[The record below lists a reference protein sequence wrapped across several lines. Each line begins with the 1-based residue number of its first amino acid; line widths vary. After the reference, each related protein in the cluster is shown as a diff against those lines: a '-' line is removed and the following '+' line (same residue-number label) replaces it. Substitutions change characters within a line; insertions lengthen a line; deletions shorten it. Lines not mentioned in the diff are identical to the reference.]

1 MFNFNLENNI
11 HVETKSF
18 FDRFISTNQYVEPEH
33 DILLE
38 MLFQNPNFMYAHA
51 KYSTSRVWFDNYLK
65 ADKLLRERLNRSQ
78 PKPLAGD
85 AVYIECENGRVYQDA
100 MIAYEPCSLN
110 EKFSI
115 VTQGGGHIY
124 NLSQSPFDSLKMS
137 VCGGYF
143 QSVHADE
150 FLEIKDT
157 VHKTFWF
164 WGDTACAHGG
174 LWITRP
180 VPRWSLKQINPNFY

>member
-1 MFNFNLENNI
+1 MFNFNPENNI
-11 HVETKSF
+11 HAETKKF
-18 FDRFISTNQYVEPEH
+18 FDRFISTNEYIESEFE
-33 DILLE
+33 LLWE
-38 MLFQNPNFMYAHA
+38 MLLHNPRFIYTHA
-51 KYSTSRVWFDNYLK
+51 NNSTNRLWFDNYQK
-65 ADKLLRERLNRSQ
+65 ADRLLNERLNRSH

-85 AVYIECENGRVYQDA
+85 AVYIECENGRVYEEA
-100 MIAYEPCSLN
+100 MIAYEPCSLKD
-110 EKFSI
+110 KFSI

-150 FLEIKDT
+150 FLEVRDT
-157 VHKTFWF
+157 VGKPFWF
-164 WGDTACAHGG
+164 WGDTACGNGG
-174 LWITRP
+174 FITRP